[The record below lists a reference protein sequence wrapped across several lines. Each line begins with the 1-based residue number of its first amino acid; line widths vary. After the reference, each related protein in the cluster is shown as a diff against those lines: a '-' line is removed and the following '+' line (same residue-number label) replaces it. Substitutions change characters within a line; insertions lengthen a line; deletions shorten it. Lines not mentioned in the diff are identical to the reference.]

1 MIDEARETP
10 TDDELQLART
20 LAAVDVDGALRET
33 AAVAFPSTRGD
44 FLWKAALA
52 GAAATGAL
60 GIVGAARG
68 GGGLT
73 KGDTAILRFDLVLEY
88 LQAGLYTEAERIGAL
103 TNETL
108 GWARVVGAHE
118 RAHAQAIKGLLGSR
132 AVPSPAFNFHG
143 VTEREQPFIKTAVAF
158 EELTGALLK
167 WQAVRL
173 DSREVLAAVA
183 TLHSVEARHAAWI
196 RHVVGLQPAANAFDE
211 PASQDR
217 MARLISSTHFIA
229 SRPKTKRSS
238 KPPYTG

>member
-1 MIDEARETP
+1 MTDATHEATF
-10 TDDELQLART
+10 DELELAHT
-20 LAAVDVDGALRET
+20 LAAIDVDGALQET
-33 AAVAFPSTRGD
+33 AEAAFPSTRGD
-44 FLWKAALA
+44 FLWKAAMA

-103 TNETL
+103 ASKTL

-118 RAHAQAIKGLLGSR
+118 RAHAAAIKGLLGSR
-132 AVPSPAFNFHG
+132 AVPSPTFDFHG

-173 DSREVLAAVA
+173 DSRDVLAAVA

-196 RHVVGLQPAANAFDE
+196 RHIIGLEPAATAFDE
-211 PASQDR
+211 PASQHR
-217 MARLISSTHFIA
+217 MARLIASTHFIS
-229 SRPKTKRSS
+229 SRPRTKRRS